1 MLTQGDSS
9 HGLPLVATSAHSL
22 ELVIKSPAHEGT
34 VIACRRVVTLIGA
47 REHCKV
53 NIRHPSV
60 APLHAALIQDGD
72 MVRVLDLLTPA
83 GTKLNGLPIELE
95 TLSDGDELVVGPCSF
110 SVRIRPSDDERTAV
124 VPVDFEMAPETYALE
139 HIESG
144 KVLQPAREVCVIGRR
159 SGCDIHV
166 NDERVSRVHTLVFSL
181 AGHPVLFDLLTPNQ
195 TLVNDEPVSFH
206 RLRDQDVITV
216 GASRFRVRL
225 VVSRVIER
233 AAKKSV
239 VLARTASAQNGEK
252 APSDL
257 IDIQAVEG
265 SQRWR
270 VADDMEKVNAKR

>member
-1 MLTQGDSS
+1 M
-9 HGLPLVATSAHSL
+9 V
-22 ELVIKSPAHEGT
+22 
-34 VIACRRVVTLIGA
+34 ACRRVVTLIGA

-95 TLSDGDELVVGPCSF
+95 TLSDGDELTVGPCAF

-124 VPVDFEMAPETYALE
+124 APVDFEMAPETYALE

-166 NDERVSRVHTLVFSL
+166 NDDRVSRVHTLVFSL